1 MDGLTH
7 ALRPRPSRRS
17 AETLLVAF
25 LATVVMLFAG
35 FTSAFLI
42 RRTGSDWQPVA
53 LPGLAYANTLVLVAA
68 SVLLELARRRAS
80 PAATRA
86 ALVCGLVFLGGQVGV
101 WRLLD
106 ARGLFLSDTP
116 EGAFFFLLS
125 AVHGVHL
132 LGGVVAL
139 LWQIVQA
146 RTPRLV
152 AAYWHF
158 LGLVWLYVLLLL
170 HLQ

>member
-7 ALRPRPSRRS
+7 PLAPRAGRRS

-42 RRTGSDWQPVA
+42 RRTGSDWQAVS
-53 LPGLAYANTLVLVAA
+53 LPRLAYANTLVLAAA
-68 SVLLELARRRAS
+68 SVLLEVARQRSS

-86 ALVCGLVFLGGQVGV
+86 ALVCGLVFLGGQVQV
-101 WRLLD
+101 WRVLD
-106 ARGLFLSDTP
+106 AQGMFLADTP

-125 AVHGVHL
+125 AVHGLHL
-132 LGGVVAL
+132 VGGVAAL
-139 LWQIVQA
+139 AWQLVQA

-170 HLQ
+170 HFQ

>member
-7 ALRPRPSRRS
+7 GLAPRASRRS

-53 LPGLAYANTLVLVAA
+53 LPKLAYANTLVLVVA
-68 SVLLELARRRAS
+68 SVLLELARRNGSLAS
-80 PAATRA
+80 SRA
-86 ALVCGLVFLGGQVGV
+86 ALVCGLVFLGGQVQV
-101 WRLLD
+101 WRVLE
-106 ARGLFLSDTP
+106 ARGMFLADTP

-132 LGGVVAL
+132 LGGVAAL
-139 LWQIVQA
+139 TWQLVQA

-158 LGLVWLYVLLLL
+158 LGIVWLYVLLLL
-170 HLQ
+170 RFQ

>member
-1 MDGLTH
+1 MDGLTSPL
-7 ALRPRPSRRS
+7 APAPSRRS
-17 AETLLVAF
+17 AETMLVAF

-42 RRTGSDWQPVA
+42 RRTGSDWQPVE
-53 LPGLAYANTLVLVAA
+53 LPRLAYANTLVLVAA
-68 SVLLELARRRAS
+68 SALLELARRRAS
-80 PAATRA
+80 PGAART
-86 ALVCGLVFLGGQVGV
+86 ALVLGLVFLGGQVQV
-101 WRLLD
+101 WRLLS
-106 ARGLFLSDTP
+106 AGGMFLSDTP

-132 LGGVVAL
+132 LGGVGAL
-139 LWQIVQA
+139 VWLIA
-146 RTPRLV
+146 RARAPRLV

-170 HLQ
+170 HFQ

>member
-1 MDGLTH
+1 MDALTH
-7 ALRPRPSRRS
+7 PLSARPSRR
-17 AETLLVAF
+17 AGETLLVAF

-53 LPGLAYANTLVLVAA
+53 LPRLAYANTLVLVAA

-80 PAATRA
+80 PAALRA
-86 ALVCGLVFLGGQVGV
+86 GLACGLLFLAGQVQV
-101 WRLLD
+101 WRLLEG
-106 ARGLFLSDTP
+106 RGMFLSDTP

-132 LGGVVAL
+132 LGGVGAL
-139 LWQIVQA
+139 TWQLV
-146 RTPRLV
+146 RGDTPRLV

>member
-1 MDGLTH
+1 MDALTSTL
-7 ALRPRPSRRS
+7 APRASRRS
-17 AETLLVAF
+17 AETMLVVF

-42 RRTGSDWQPVA
+42 RRTGSDWRSVE
-53 LPGLAYANTLVLVAA
+53 LPPLAYANTLVLAGA
-68 SVLLELARRRAS
+68 SVLLELARRS
-80 PAATRA
+80 PGRGAARA
-86 ALVCGLVFLGGQVGV
+86 ALVLGLVFLGGQVEV
-101 WRLLD
+101 WRLLS
-106 ARGLFLSDTP
+106 ARGMFLADTP

-125 AVHGVHL
+125 AVHGLHL

-139 LWQIVQA
+139 VWILA
-146 RTPRLV
+146 RDRAPRLV

>member
-1 MDGLTH
+1 MDGLTS
-7 ALRPRPSRRS
+7 ALPARPERRP
-17 AETLLVAF
+17 AETLLFAF

-35 FTSAFLI
+35 FTSALLI
-42 RRTGSDWQPVA
+42 RRTGSDWRHVE
-53 LPGLAYANTLVLVAA
+53 LPALAYANTLVLALA
-68 SVLLELARRRAS
+68 SGLLEFARRRPS
-80 PAATRA
+80 TLATRVSL
-86 ALVCGLVFLGGQVGV
+86 ALGLLFLASQVQV

-125 AVHGVHL
+125 AVHGLHL

-139 LWQIVQA
+139 AWLIA
-146 RTPRLV
+146 RNGTPRLL
-152 AAYWHF
+152 ALYWHF

>member
-1 MDGLTH
+1 MT
-7 ALRPRPSRRS
+7 
-17 AETLLVAF
+17 AF
-25 LATVVMLFAG
+25 LATVTMLFAG

-53 LPGLAYANTLVLVAA
+53 LPKLAYANTLVLLAA
-68 SVLLELARRRAS
+68 SVLLELARQRAS
-80 PAATRA
+80 HAATRA
-86 ALVCGLVFLGGQVGV
+86 ALVCGLLFLAGQVQV
-101 WRLLD
+101 WRLLA
-106 ARGLFLSDTP
+106 ARGMFLSDTP

-132 LGGVVAL
+132 LGGVAAL
-139 LWQIVQA
+139 LWQLVQGRA
-146 RTPRLV
+146 PRLV

>member
-1 MDGLTH
+1 MDGLTP
-7 ALRPRPSRRS
+7 ALAPRPSRRA

-42 RRTGSDWQPVA
+42 RRTGSDWQSVT
-53 LPGLAYANTLVLVAA
+53 LPKLAYGNTLVLAAA

-80 PAATRA
+80 LAATRA
-86 ALVCGLVFLGGQVGV
+86 ALVCGVVFLGGQVQV
-101 WRLLD
+101 WRVL
-106 ARGLFLSDTP
+106 AAHGLFTDTP

-125 AVHGVHL
+125 AVHGLHL
-132 LGGVVAL
+132 VGGVVAL
-139 LWQIVQA
+139 SWQLVQA
-146 RTPRLV
+146 RTPRLL

-158 LGLVWLYVLLLL
+158 LALVWLYVLILL
-170 HLQ
+170 HFQ